1 MKPLEVVFL
10 LITIAIATLV
20 IFLLQP
26 AILSKEWGLLAAKSS
41 SIEDWRQ
48 QLMWP
53 SLAVN
58 YVLGILAT
66 LFWIAKGASFKSV
79 KSRNT
84 LSMLSLWWIIC
95 IAYGL
100 ISLAVAIGLS
110 FFYELI
116 NERNFLEFLVYLS
129 VFAVVNVLLMFWLP
143 TAIATPRTMRYV
155 PPGSQLLRSIY
166 GG

>member
-26 AILSKEWGLLAAKSS
+26 AMLSKEWGLLAAKSS

-84 LSMLSLWWIIC
+84 LSMVSLWWIIC

-110 FFYELI
+110 FFYDLI
-116 NERNFLEFLVYLS
+116 NERYFLEFLVYLS
-129 VFAVVNVLLMFWLP
+129 VFAVVDVLLMFWLP

>member
-1 MKPLEVVFL
+1 
-10 LITIAIATLV
+10 
-20 IFLLQP
+20 
-26 AILSKEWGLLAAKSS
+26 
-41 SIEDWRQ
+41 
-48 QLMWP
+48 MWP

-66 LFWIAKGASFKSV
+66 LFWIAKGASFQSV

-84 LSMLSLWWIIC
+84 LSMENLWWIIC
-95 IAYGL
+95 ILYGL
-100 ISLAVAIGLS
+100 VSLAVAIGLS

-116 NERNFLEFLVYLS
+116 DERNFLEFLIYLS
-129 VFAVVNVLLMFWLP
+129 VFAVVDVLLMFWLP

>member
-1 MKPLEVVFL
+1 MKPVEIVFL

-26 AILSKEWGLLAAKSS
+26 AILSKDWGLLSARSS
-41 SIEDWRQ
+41 SLEDWRQ
-48 QLMWP
+48 RLMWP

-66 LFWIAKGASFKSV
+66 LFWIAKGASFQSV

-84 LSMLSLWWIIC
+84 LSMVSLWWIIC
-95 IAYGL
+95 ILYVL
-100 ISLAVAIGLS
+100 VSLAVAIGLS
-110 FFYELI
+110 FFHELI
-116 NERNFLEFLVYLS
+116 NERNFLEFLIYLS
-129 VFAVVNVLLMFWLP
+129 VFAVVDVLLMFWLP
-143 TAIATPRTMRYV
+143 TAIATPGTMRYV